1 MHKDLSNIVFNTSL
15 KIIVQRYKLLLFF
28 GSLFLIISLSYNQLK
43 KYELYED
50 TYNLYFHDK
59 IYLIQKDLRDEL
71 LNDALNIPEGENF
84 DVSKNFNLQTITISS
99 QIKNLDKIE
108 AITNHSNMI
117 FSGLI
122 SLGDIENSIKSI
134 KKSSKKITKIKNKTS
149 PYFFFLMGFI
159 ISFLV
164 LIIQGLNKYFED
176 KK

>member
-1 MHKDLSNIVFNTSL
+1 MHKDLSNIIITLSISILSL
-15 KIIVQRYKLLLFF
+15 RYKLILFVS
-28 GSLFLIISLSYNQLK
+28 SLFLITSLSYNQLK

-50 TYNLYFHDK
+50 KYYIYFDDK

-71 LNDALNIPEGENF
+71 FQDVLNFPKDQSFN
-84 DVSKNFNLQTITISS
+84 VSKNFNERTIIISS

-122 SLGDIENSIKSI
+122 SLGDIENPIKSI
-134 KKSSKKITKIKNKTS
+134 KKSSNKITKIENKTS

-164 LIIQGLNKYFED
+164 LIIKGLNKYFED